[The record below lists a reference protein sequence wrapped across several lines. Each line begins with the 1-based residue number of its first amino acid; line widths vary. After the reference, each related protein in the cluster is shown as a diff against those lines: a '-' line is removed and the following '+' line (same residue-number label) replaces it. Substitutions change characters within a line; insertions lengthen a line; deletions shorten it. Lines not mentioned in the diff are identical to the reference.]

1 MAFNE
6 KKFMKTN
13 FTPRTK
19 DVSVPDMR
27 DFFDPDTDPVFRVR
41 GLTGPELAR
50 VHEAVDKH
58 RDIAGMIT
66 GLLSGQSQEK
76 IDSIRKACGITGD
89 DVPAEI
95 ARRLEMITI
104 ACIDPVLPLDVAVK
118 FCETYPIEFYDVT
131 GMISKLTG
139 QGQIPGKPKPSGATP
154 ASKQP

>member
-6 KKFMKTN
+6 KKFMRQN

-19 DVSVPDMR
+19 DVKVPDMK
-27 DFFDPDTDPVFRVR
+27 DFFDDGSEPVFHVR

-58 RDIAGMIT
+58 RDLAGLID

-76 IDSIRKACGITGD
+76 IEAIRTSLGITD
-89 DVPAEI
+89 DIPAEI

-104 ACIDPVLPLDVAVK
+104 GSLNPAISLDVAVK
-118 FCETYPIEFYDVT
+118 LCDVYPIEFYSITTV
-131 GMISKLTG
+131 ISELTG
-139 QGQIPGKPKPSGATP
+139 KGQIAGKPKPSGET
-154 ASKQP
+154 SQ